1 MKSRRRIASPRGL
14 RSAPTVTDRTQLQQ
28 GFAPDEM
35 GFDGHFARQ

>member
-1 MKSRRRIASPRGL
+1 MDKLSHWGATL
-14 RSAPTVTDRTQLQQ
+14 VAQQQ